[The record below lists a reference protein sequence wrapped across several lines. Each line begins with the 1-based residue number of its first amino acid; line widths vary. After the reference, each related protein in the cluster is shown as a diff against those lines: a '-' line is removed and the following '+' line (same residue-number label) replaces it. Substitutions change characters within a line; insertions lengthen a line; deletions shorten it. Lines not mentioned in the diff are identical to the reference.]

1 MKKSKMTKSKFIN
14 LLYDEGWD
22 IAVKQCRKKTNNP
35 NIKLLCDVYNTAYPT
50 EGFQTADAPNRR
62 AGNADRRDYGISR
75 FRESA
80 LLGRTW
86 RLVHET

>member
-22 IAVKQCRKKTNNP
+22 IAVKQCRKKTNDP

-50 EGFQTADAPNRR
+50 EGFQAADAPN
-62 AGNADRRDYGISR
+62 
-75 FRESA
+75 
-80 LLGRTW
+80 L
-86 RLVHET
+86 RLCYKIAEFAINNIIEQLDEK